1 MAKQGKD
8 LEPIPEL
15 DVCRS
20 ASKFFVCRSSK
31 TAGSLYGF
39 QGFRAKAD
47 EKFAGKMRADNSGI
61 GSKSVVKRITPI
73 KIDSI
78 PISFCFEI
86 ASPKYLR
93 AIISVQI

>member
-1 MAKQGKD
+1 MSPGTLWSYGGHLLHRFGVSADPHPVCQHHSSADPLKSY

-31 TAGSLYGF
+31 TADSLYGF

-61 GSKSVVKRITPI
+61 GS
-73 KIDSI
+73 
-78 PISFCFEI
+78 
-86 ASPKYLR
+86 
-93 AIISVQI
+93 